1 MAEFDSMRS
10 TSRSETYVSI
20 DEGLRSHMNKVY
32 GLMAIAMVIT
42 GAVAW
47 SIGTTPQLVYALFSN
62 SILSLIIMFAPLG
75 FVFFLSA
82 RVMKMSYGSGQLAFW
97 LFSAVMGLSLS
108 SIFVVYT
115 GATIANAFFTTAV
128 AFGALSL
135 FGYTTKKDLSGMGRF
150 LFMGVIGLLVAM
162 VINWFTQSP
171 GLEFAINVLGVLIFA
186 GLTAY
191 DTQNIKN
198 TYLTLRSTPNGEEVA
213 AKAGIL
219 GALSLYINFLNMF
232 MFLLALMRGG
242 GE

>member
-1 MAEFDSMRS
+1 MAEFDTIRS
-10 TSRSETYVSI
+10 TTQSEARVSI
-20 DEGLRSHMNKVY
+20 DSGLRAHMNKVY
-32 GLMAIAMVIT
+32 GLMAVAMVIT
-42 GAVAW
+42 GSVAW

-62 SILSLIIMFAPLG
+62 QILSLVIMFAPLG

-82 RVMKMSYGSGQLAFW
+82 RVMKMSYAGGQLSFW
-97 LFSAVMGLSLS
+97 LFSALMGLSLS
-108 SIFVVYT
+108 TIFVVYT
-115 GATIANAFFTTAV
+115 GTSIANAFFNTAI
-128 AFGALSL
+128 AFGAMSL

-150 LFMGVIGLLVAM
+150 LFMGVIGLIVAM
-162 VINWFTQSP
+162 IINWFTQSP

-198 TYLTLRSTPNGEEVA
+198 TYLSFRSAPNGEEIA

-232 MFLLALMRGG
+232 MFLLHFMGNR
-242 GE
+242 E